1 MRKVVIYVGV
11 MLLCALSVQAQSDKE
26 GKYEDLVT
34 KYFQYYEQQKPDSAE
49 IMLHQ
54 ALALMPD
61 ADSNFMLRGNLAELM
76 VARADTVGAISQ
88 LSLAIGQQPDIANL
102 RSRRA
107 QLLED
112 SGKLNDALL
121 DLDYLVQQ
129 DENKEIPRYN
139 RARVRMKL
147 GLLEGSKS
155 DLEKIIEHNN
165 EAYLPRIA
173 LAKVL
178 YKEGD
183 MMASEKVLTYL
194 IETYPK
200 VPNAYRERARLRMK
214 QDRKALALEDIRY
227 IFNELKTITPEDY
240 RIRGDIWMLYGEKDQ
255 AEKDFERAIDL
266 ENLQSFNLNDK

>member
-1 MRKVVIYVGV
+1 
-11 MLLCALSVQAQSDKE
+11 MLLCALSVHAQSDKD

-34 KYFQYYEQQKPDSAE
+34 KYFMYYEQQKPDSAE

-61 ADSNFMLRGNLAELM
+61 AESNFMLRGNLAELM
-76 VARADTVGAISQ
+76 VARADTVGAITQ

-129 DENKEIPRYN
+129 DETKEIPRYN

-147 GLLEGSKS
+147 GLLEGSKN
-155 DLEKIIEHNN
+155 DLETIIERNN

-178 YKEGD
+178 DMEGD

-266 ENLQSFNLNDK
+266 ENLQSFNLNEK

>member
-34 KYFQYYEQQKPDSAE
+34 KYFEYYEQQKPDSAE

-266 ENLQSFNLNDK
+266 ENLQIFNLNDK